1 MRRLA
6 KYLCCTVLFCLLV
19 SGCTTNSSANLP
31 AVRVGIENTHSI
43 ADARIWTR
51 DCQKELSSVRE
62 AIDALE
68 KFDAI
73 PTVETILEP
82 LNDIERRIADGSSYA
97 SLMENVHPD
106 SSMRDIAAQC
116 TSAWSDLATRLS
128 LSKPIY
134 RAVNKTSVEHAPS
147 DTQRY
152 RHLTLQS
159 FRLAGVDK
167 NEAIRHQIRSL
178 NDQITQLGQE
188 FDKNILEDVRYIE
201 VDVEDLAGLPE
212 DFIAAKVTQS
222 NGKIRLSTRY
232 VDTIPVYTYVHSDEL
247 RRQLRQLDRSRG
259 YPQNEEILS
268 EILALRYQLAQL
280 LGFDSFADL
289 ITNDKMIGSAKNARA
304 FIKRIHQLAEPAAEA
319 DVNKLLQELQQIDPT
334 ATEVQR
340 WQSSYLEEL
349 VRRKEYQIDATEL
362 RQYFPYEKVK
372 NGIFN
377 LVESLFDVDIR
388 PWKTTT
394 WHPSVEAYEMY
405 QGELLIGRFYMDM
418 HPRAG
423 KYQHAAAFV
432 TQLGIAD
439 IQVPI
444 STLVCN
450 FSGGSDPNEL
460 MEYAE
465 VRTFLHEFGH
475 LLHSLF
481 GGHQR
486 WARLSGIA
494 TEWDFVEAPSQMLE
508 EWMYDRQ
515 TLQSFAI
522 NAQGEPIP
530 TELVDRIRSAREF
543 GEGVMTSVQIFYA
556 ALSLDYHHRVPGE
569 FSLLESMLE
578 LEKEYSPFPHQP
590 DTYFFANLGHLNS
603 YSALY
608 YTYMWSK
615 VIAVDLFSEFEAKGL
630 WDRETA
636 MRYRDKILA
645 PAGSKPAEVLI
656 TDFLGRP
663 YKLDTFADRLKPDPK

>member
-1 MRRLA
+1 MA
-6 KYLCCTVLFCLLV
+6 KYLLGTIVTCLV
-19 SGCTTNSSANLP
+19 VTGCTNSTAKLP
-31 AVRVGIENTHSI
+31 AVKVEKENTQSI
-43 ADARIWTR
+43 AAPGKWTR

-68 KFDAI
+68 KFDGV
-73 PTVETILEP
+73 PKVETILEP

-97 SLMENVHPD
+97 SLMENAHPE

-128 LSKPIY
+128 LSNPIY
-134 RAVNKTSVEHAPS
+134 LAVNNTSVEHEPS

-152 RHLTLQS
+152 RYLTLQN
-159 FRLAGVDK
+159 FHLAGVDK
-167 NEAIRHQIRSL
+167 DEAVRHQIRSL

-201 VDVEDLAGLPE
+201 VDVEDLTGLPE
-212 DFIAAKVTQS
+212 DFIAAKAMDS

-232 VDTIPVYTYVHSDEL
+232 VDTVPVYTYVHSDEL
-247 RRQLRQLDRSRG
+247 RRHLRQLDRSRG
-259 YPQNEEILS
+259 YPQNEEILTKL
-268 EILALRYQLAQL
+268 LALRFQLAQL
-280 LGFDSFADL
+280 IGYESYADL
-289 ITNDKMIGSAKNARA
+289 ITSDKMIGSAKSAHA
-304 FIKRIHQLAEPAAEA
+304 FIQRIHQLAEPAAEE
-319 DVNKLLQELQQIDPT
+319 DVAKLLQRLRQLDPT

-349 VRRKEYQIDATEL
+349 VRRQEYQIDASEL
-362 RQYFPYEKVK
+362 RQYFPYHRVK

-377 LVESLFDVDIR
+377 LVENLFEVEIR

-405 QGELLIGRFYMDM
+405 QGERLIGRFYMDM

-432 TQLGIAD
+432 TQLGIAGK
-439 IQVPI
+439 QVPI

-530 TELVDRIRSAREF
+530 TELVERIRAARQF
-543 GEGVMTSVQIFYA
+543 GEGAMTSVQLFYA
-556 ALSLDYHHRVPGE
+556 ALSLHYHHRVPSD
-569 FSLLESMLE
+569 FSLLETMLE

-590 DTYFFANLGHLNS
+590 DTYFFASLGHLNS

-615 VIAVDLFSEFEAKGL
+615 VIAVDLFSEFETKGL
-630 WDRETA
+630 WNRETA
-636 MRYRDKILA
+636 KRYRDKVLV
-645 PAGSKPAEVLI
+645 PGGSKPAEALI
-656 TDFLGRP
+656 ADFLGRP
-663 YKLDTFADRLKPDPK
+663 YRLDTFANRLKPKSE